1 MKTIILFI
9 VSSLVV
15 STLPFIECETMMT
28 FYIMNAITAIA
39 FIVCTITTYMLANKL
54 DKMCNNLKDK
64 SNENS

>member
-1 MKTIILFI
+1 MKTIIIFI

-15 STLPFIECETMMT
+15 YTFPLIECETMMK

-39 FIVCTITTYMLANKL
+39 FIVCTITACMLANRL